1 MNPIVDPAWY
11 AVWRQ
16 DAIQELAE
24 KNQKLAEE
32 FQLGKW
38 PQFDF
43 DLEQGWLTFSSGGQP
58 VVRASV
64 QVVGTVASGKDWLWA
79 WANDWWSQKVTQDA
93 QETRRFGQKHN
104 ISELTRATLQDEDL
118 EALGWELSAVA
129 SRITSARGVYRAPT
143 GKGLLFVLLRE
154 ITILTSQA

>member
-11 AVWRQ
+11 GGWRQ
-16 DAIQELAE
+16 DAILELAE
-24 KNQKLAEE
+24 KNQKLSEE

-38 PQFDF
+38 PRFDI
-43 DLEQGWLTFSSGGQP
+43 DLDKGWLTFSGEGRP
-58 VVRASV
+58 VIKAPV

-79 WANDWWSQKVTQDA
+79 WANNWWSEIVTRDA
-93 QETRRFGQKHN
+93 LETRRFGEKHN
-104 ISELTRATLQDEDL
+104 ISELTRESLRDENL

-129 SRITSARGVYRAPT
+129 CRVTSARGVYRAPT

-154 ITILTSQA
+154 VSFLP

>member
-11 AVWRQ
+11 GVWRQ

-38 PQFDF
+38 PRFDF
-43 DLEQGWLTFSSGGQP
+43 DLEQGWLTFSSDGKP
-58 VVRASV
+58 AVRAAV
-64 QVVGTVASGKDWLWA
+64 QVAGTVASNKDWLWA
-79 WANDWWSQKVTQDA
+79 WANDWWSQLVTRDA
-93 QETRRFGQKHN
+93 REARRFGQKHN
-104 ISELTRATLQDEDL
+104 ISELTRASLQDEDL

-129 SRITSARGVYRAPT
+129 ARITSAHGVYRAPT
-143 GKGLLFVLLRE
+143 GKGLLFVLLKE
-154 ITILTSQA
+154 ISLLA